1 MANPSC
7 LLSEC
12 HDPASP
18 RSGNLPEAKDGKAL
32 HLNLGTHHLVRKSA
46 LLLVAAVSMAT
57 IIVSQP
63 ASATTP
69 ASHSVG
75 SSSIAVPHF
84 SGSQGT
90 VAAAPTADGKGFWTV
105 SASGTVSVQGDATL
119 YGDASAYNLNGSIV
133 SIAPTF
139 DGRGYWLLG
148 SDGGVFSYGDAAFHG
163 STGAL

>member
-90 VAAAPTADGKGFWTV
+90 VAAAPK
-105 SASGTVSVQGDATL
+105 
-119 YGDASAYNLNGSIV
+119 
-133 SIAPTF
+133 
-139 DGRGYWLLG
+139 
-148 SDGGVFSYGDAAFHG
+148 
-163 STGAL
+163 